1 MGWRNIRRRL
11 SLRLRTLRSCAAGA
25 AAAEFAIIVPVI
37 GVLLAGTIDLA
48 QFANAGLVLDGALR
62 AGAAYALKD
71 PTNQTAIK
79 CIIGDPSVTCPSGL
93 SRYTTFS
100 TGATVTVTFLT
111 QDVFAA
117 TDPQY
122 CTWDDGTTVVSCN
135 NSVDLCAGARCP
147 KHFYIK
153 IQAVESGLSPTMQL
167 TGMPTSV
174 TRTLT
179 VRVQ

>member
-1 MGWRNIRRRL
+1 MGYCSIRRQSGRG
-11 SLRLRTLRSCAAGA
+11 LRALRSCVAGA
-25 AAAEFAIIVPVI
+25 AAVEFAIIVPVI

-48 QFANAGLVLDGALR
+48 QFANSGLVLDGALR

-71 PTNQTAIK
+71 PTNQTGIK
-79 CIIGDPSVTCPSGL
+79 CIIGDPSVTCPAGL
-93 SRYTTFS
+93 SRYTTFP
-100 TGATVTVTFLT
+100 TGATVAVSFLN
-111 QDVFAA
+111 QGVAAA

-122 CTWDDGTTVVSCN
+122 CTWDDGKTVVSCD
-135 NSVDLCAGARCP
+135 NSVALCVGAQCP
-147 KHFYIK
+147 KHYYIK